1 MDISYLLFCL
11 FELTSCIVTVHAAIN
26 FLKNKPP
33 GSFVIRNS
41 NSFPGAF
48 GLALRV
54 ARLPPNVQPK
64 KKTSKHSWNVYQC
77 AINRN

>member
-1 MDISYLLFCL
+1 MKTFAVLF
-11 FELTSCIVTVHAAIN
+11 VAIN

-54 ARLPPNVQPK
+54 ARLPPNVHPK
-64 KKTSKHSWNVYQC
+64 KASKY
-77 AINRN
+77 

>member
-1 MDISYLLFCL
+1 LSAVAVSVFLW
-11 FELTSCIVTVHAAIN
+11 AAIN

-48 GLALRV
+48 GLALKV
-54 ARLPPNVQPK
+54 ARLPPNIQPK
-64 KKTSKHSWNVYQC
+64 KGSK
-77 AINRN
+77 R

>member
-1 MDISYLLFCL
+1 MCVSL
-11 FELTSCIVTVHAAIN
+11 AIN

-48 GLALRV
+48 GLALKV

-64 KKTSKHSWNVYQC
+64 KGSKNSFLVYR
-77 AINRN
+77 AVPS